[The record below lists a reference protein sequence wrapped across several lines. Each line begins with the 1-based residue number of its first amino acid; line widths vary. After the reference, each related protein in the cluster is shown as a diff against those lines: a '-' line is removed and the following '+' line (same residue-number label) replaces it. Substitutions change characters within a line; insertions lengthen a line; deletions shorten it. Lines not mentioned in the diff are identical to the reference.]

1 MQRDLPGEA
10 HAAVHLDGGPGVGEA
25 ASSAS
30 SLAPDTRALEQL
42 PGVQPAAAASAAA
55 TSGASARQAAA
66 CTAARAT
73 SARTSMS
80 AQMCLTAWKVPI
92 GLPNWWRSLA

>member
-1 MQRDLPGEA
+1 M
-10 HAAVHLDGGPGVGEA
+10 
-25 ASSAS
+25 
-30 SLAPDTRALEQL
+30 
-42 PGVQPAAAASAAA
+42 QPAASASAAA

-66 CTAARAT
+66 WTAARAT

-80 AQMCLTAWKVPI
+80 AHMCLIAWKLPI